1 MMASV
6 VAAMTLGELLG
17 PAAGAHASV
26 AVTDLVSDSRQ
37 VTPGAAFVA
46 LAGESRHGLDFAA
59 DAISAGARIVVYEPP
74 AETGSIPSAAVAV
87 PDLRQ
92 QLGELARR
100 FFGRNRSPD
109 GLIGVTGTNG
119 KTTVAWLIARGLERL
134 GEPCAYLGTLG
145 YGLPEQLKPQ
155 ALTTPDCLTLHR
167 ELAEIDLDRAVLEVS
182 SHALAQDRVAG
193 VGFAVAVFTN
203 LTRDHLDW
211 HGSMEAYFEAKA
223 RLFEREELEAAVIN
237 VGDAYGATL
246 VPRLAPDTRAIT
258 VAVGSGSRAELRADC
273 ASRGLAGVALD
284 VTGAFGN
291 ATLESPLLGDFNAEN
306 LMNALGALL
315 ALGHE
320 LDAAADALAGASPP
334 PGRMEV
340 FGGTAG
346 RPWVVVDYAHTPAAL
361 ARVLSLVGSIGNGSL
376 TCVFGCGGDRDRGK
390 RAEMGAAA
398 ARLADHVVLTDDN
411 PRSED
416 PAAI

>member
-1 MMASV
+1 M
-6 VAAMTLGELLG
+6 
-17 PAAGAHASV
+17 
-26 AVTDLVSDSRQ
+26 
-37 VTPGAAFVA
+37 
-46 LAGESRHGLDFAA
+46 
-59 DAISAGARIVVYEPP
+59 
-74 AETGSIPSAAVAV
+74 
-87 PDLRQ
+87 
-92 QLGELARR
+92 
-100 FFGRNRSPD
+100 
-109 GLIGVTGTNG
+109 
-119 KTTVAWLIARGLERL
+119 
-134 GEPCAYLGTLG
+134 
-145 YGLPEQLKPQ
+145 
-155 ALTTPDCLTLHR
+155 TTPDCLTLHR

-193 VGFAVAVFTN
+193 VGFEVAVFTN

-223 RLFEREELEAAVIN
+223 SLFEREELEAAVIN
-237 VGDAYGATL
+237 VGDAYGVTL

-258 VAVGSGSRAELRADC
+258 VAVGSGSRADLRADC
-273 ASRGLAGVALD
+273 ASRGLAGLALD

-291 ATLESPLLGDFNAEN
+291 ATIESPLLGDFNAEN

-320 LDAAADALAGASPP
+320 LDAAAEALAGASPP

-340 FGGTAG
+340 FGGTAD
-346 RPWVVVDYAHTPAAL
+346 RPRVIVDYAHTPAAL

-398 ARLADHVVLTDDN
+398 ARLADHIVLTDDN

-416 PAAI
+416 PAAIVADIRAGMPAATDAREVRPRDQAIRAAIEAATADDVVVVAGKGHEAYQIIGGETRPFDDRAVVRGILEGTS